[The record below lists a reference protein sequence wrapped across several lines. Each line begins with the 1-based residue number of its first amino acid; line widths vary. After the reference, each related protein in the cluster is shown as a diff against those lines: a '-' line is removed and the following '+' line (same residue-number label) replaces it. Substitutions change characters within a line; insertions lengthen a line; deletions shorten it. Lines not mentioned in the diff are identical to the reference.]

1 MTDQKIKPEL
11 FSVEG
16 ILPYLLDESWHEEC
30 EIITDYMPRYP
41 RPETRPTVVI
51 RHNNGTKWPAYLR
64 YSKGPKQGFFWDT
77 YGDDFHNPN
86 LALIA
91 LSNAPTPR
99 SVAPFTFQIPIGK
112 SQKKESTDE

>member
-16 ILPYLLDESWHEEC
+16 ILSYLLDEPWHEEC
-30 EIITDYMPRYP
+30 EIITDYMPPYP
-41 RPETRPTVVI
+41 REDTRPTVQI
-51 RHNNGTKWPAYLR
+51 RHNNGTKYPAYLR
-64 YSKGPKQGFFWDT
+64 YSKGPKQGFFWDI
-77 YGDDFHNPN
+77 YGDDFHNPD

-99 SVAPFTFQIPIGK
+99 SVAPYTFSIPIGK
-112 SQKKESTDE
+112 SQKKETTDE